1 MARSIF
7 QLKLMGINRIAVAA
21 ALLPVTCLAQEPL
34 SAIPWLTE
42 ELGLG
47 ATGEAPENPTTI
59 TATRIGKPNID
70 AAGILPARISGFPS
84 DLWSNSDSAEIAALI
99 SRQSKD
105 LPQTALRLLYML
117 LLAEADPPSNS
128 DGSTVF
134 LSRTD
139 KLISFG
145 ALEQARALLDRAGL
159 DNRELF
165 ARWFDIGLLAGSA
178 SDECSAMLS
187 IPARAP
193 SKSAMIYCLAERGEL
208 EAAAILYAGAA
219 ALGDIGGYERRL
231 LAQYLNPQAPDEP
244 AGPSDVPG
252 TPLNFAMES
261 DAGLSHP
268 LSELRNPFLFR
279 NISMNAGWKARLE
292 SLERLVASRAISAD
306 RLMAAYAESE
316 PAGSGGVWERVRA
329 FQAFE
334 SAARSQS
341 QEGMSAALPQAH
353 ALMKQAGLGVAF
365 ANYAARQFKDLAVEG
380 GPRKEIVEIA
390 MLSDDFERFASESR
404 PTDSR
409 ETLLFGIATG
419 RVGGAVP
426 QSSLERAIV
435 LAMQRRPPAGELGLK
450 IEQGRLGEALLSALL
465 LLEGDSRFD
474 PSNVHQALATLVW
487 TGLEYDARGIALQM
501 LLDDR
506 S

>member
-1 MARSIF
+1 
-7 QLKLMGINRIAVAA
+7 
-21 ALLPVTCLAQEPL
+21 
-34 SAIPWLTE
+34 
-42 ELGLG
+42 
-47 ATGEAPENPTTI
+47 
-59 TATRIGKPNID
+59 
-70 AAGILPARISGFPS
+70 
-84 DLWSNSDSAEIAALI
+84 
-99 SRQSKD
+99 
-105 LPQTALRLLYML
+105 ML

-128 DGSTVF
+128 DGLTVF
-134 LSRTD
+134 LARAD

-165 ARWFDIGLLAGSA
+165 ARWFDIGLLTGSA

-187 IPARAP
+187 VPAHAP

-208 EAAAILYAGAA
+208 EAAAILYSGAV
-219 ALGDIGGYERRL
+219 ALGDIDDYEKRL
-231 LAQYLNPQAPDEP
+231 LAQYLDPQAPGEP
-244 AGPSDVPG
+244 ADLKDVPS
-252 TPLNFAMES
+252 TPLNFAAEI
-261 DAGLSHP
+261 DAGMSHP
-268 LSELRNPFLFR
+268 LSELRDPYLFR
-279 NISMNAGWKARLE
+279 NISMNAGWKTRLE

-306 RLMAAYAESE
+306 RLMAAYGESE
-316 PAGSGGVWERVRA
+316 PAGSGGVWDRVRVI
-329 FQAFE
+329 QAFE

-341 QEGMSAALPQAH
+341 PERMIAALPQAYS
-353 ALMKQAGLGVAF
+353 LMKQAGLGVAF
-365 ANYAARQFKDLAVEG
+365 ANYAARQFGDLAVEG

-419 RVGGAVP
+419 RAGGAVP

-435 LAMQRRPPAGELGLK
+435 LAMQRRPPPGELGRK

-474 PSNVHQALATLVW
+474 PLNVQQALATLVW
-487 TGLEYDARGIALQM
+487 TGLEYDARGIALQI
-501 LLDDR
+501 LLDNR

>member
-1 MARSIF
+1 MPI
-7 QLKLMGINRIAVAA
+7 
-21 ALLPVTCLAQEPL
+21 TCLAEEPL

-42 ELGLG
+42 ELGLEETG
-47 ATGEAPENPTTI
+47 AAPEDPTTI

-70 AAGILPARISGFPS
+70 AAGILPSRISGFPS

-99 SRQSKD
+99 SRQSKN
-105 LPQTALRLLYML
+105 LPQTALRLLYTL
-117 LLAEADPPSNS
+117 LLAEADPPANS
-128 DGSTVF
+128 DGLTVF
-134 LSRTD
+134 LSRAD
-139 KLISFG
+139 KLISLG

-159 DNRELF
+159 ENRELF
-165 ARWFDIGLLAGSA
+165 ARWLDIGLLAGPA
-178 SDECSAMLS
+178 SDECSLMLS
-187 IPARAP
+187 IPAHAP
-193 SKSAMIYCLAERGEL
+193 SRSAMIYCLAERGEL
-208 EAAAILYAGAA
+208 KAAAILYFGAV

-244 AGPSDVPG
+244 AGPSDAPR

-268 LSELRNPFLFR
+268 LSELRDPFLFR

-341 QEGMSAALPQAH
+341 QESMHAALPQAH

-365 ANYAARQFKDLAVEG
+365 ANYAARQFGDLAIVV
-380 GPRKEIVEIA
+380 GPRKEIVEVA
-390 MLSDDFERFASESR
+390 MLSDDFERYASESQ

-450 IEQGRLGEALLSALL
+450 IGQGRLGEALLSALL

-474 PSNVHQALATLVW
+474 PSNIQQALATLVW
-487 TGLEYDARGIALQM
+487 TGLEYDARGIALQI